1 MRAVF
6 FCGNF
11 KAHGKTLAEPGSLKP
26 LRWREQ
32 MDRNGWAAIPDVLH
46 AAAGALEEGRS
57 RKRSQRESRIKAFG
71 PQRANAIGKTNFM
84 RRVIAGCIK

>member
-1 MRAVF
+1 
-6 FCGNF
+6 
-11 KAHGKTLAEPGSLKP
+11 
-26 LRWREQ
+26 

-84 RRVIAGCIK
+84 RRVIAGCINRNAIIIVMRESSFVNERIKLYETANE